1 MYVYKNASGYS
12 HNEYSG
18 DTIRADS
25 HPSLNNVIRWP
36 YMQSTA
42 IDEATRLDILT
53 MRNEVRADLSE
64 MRTDIGRQLE
74 QLTNAVVQLAKIEPM
89 IDTLKRDHIEL
100 RKNHTA
106 SNTQLQDIERKLT
119 ILETKFMMWMAV
131 VVFIVDPII
140 VITLT
145 KLLGK

>member
-1 MYVYKNASGYS
+1 MYVYKSAPRYS
-12 HNEYSG
+12 HNEYND
-18 DTIRADS
+18 DTITVDF

-36 YMQSTA
+36 CMQSTA
-42 IDEATRLDILT
+42 FDEETRLDILT

-64 MRTDIGRQLE
+64 MRMDIGRQLE

-100 RKNHTA
+100 RKNHTM

-131 VVFIVDPII
+131 VVFIVDPIL
-140 VITLT
+140 VITIT
-145 KLLGK
+145 KLLKG